1 MKRLVVAFM
10 IFISAAAALPALA
23 GNQSNSF
30 QVSVRVVPP
39 MEERVSAP
47 APTAGFQPMHNDQG
61 DHWIVQAPAVQAIE
75 AYAAQLHAA
84 GFRALDAAGTH
95 WSDGRTALMISAR
108 EAISATPV
116 SRLSVLA
123 YDVRRSEAR
132 IAAAR
137 AQANPAA
144 LLAVVD

>member
-10 IFISAAAALPALA
+10 IFLCAAAAVPALA
-23 GNQSNSF
+23 GNQSSSF
-30 QVSVRVVPP
+30 RVSVVVVPP

-47 APTAGFQPMHNDQG
+47 APTAGFQPMHNAQG
-61 DHWIVQAPAVQAIE
+61 EHWIVQATASQAVE
-75 AYAAQLHAA
+75 AYVAQLKAA

-95 WSDGRTALMISAR
+95 WSDGTTALMISAK
-108 EAISATPV
+108 EAMSSTPV

-123 YDVRRSEAR
+123 YDVRRSDAR

-137 AQANPAA
+137 AASTSTLIAQVN
-144 LLAVVD
+144 